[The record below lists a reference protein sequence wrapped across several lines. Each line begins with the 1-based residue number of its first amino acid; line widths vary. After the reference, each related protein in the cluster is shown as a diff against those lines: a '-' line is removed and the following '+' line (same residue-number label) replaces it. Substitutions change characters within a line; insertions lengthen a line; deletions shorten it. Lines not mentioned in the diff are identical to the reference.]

1 MSSKAHRHHIFETK
15 KKQADKTLLMK
26 EILTKFRDVLGH
38 QDTRVSAIWTGQKRH
53 RKKAGKSRVLW
64 FATMWAKW
72 HFSLNCLSCE
82 SPWLI
87 SLWFEFFKK
96 SSIPRSAARMR
107 QDHTQ
112 DGVLLLMFG
121 TTSIWA
127 SQLKAEALLKSNGM
141 QSTHWFSKSCII
153 KRNLD

>member
-1 MSSKAHRHHIFETK
+1 MSSKAHRHHIFET

-53 RKKAGKSRVLW
+53 RKKAGKSRVLL

-96 SSIPRSAARMR
+96 KVLSPGLQQGWGKIVHRMESFYSCLEPQAFR
-107 QDHTQ
+107 HLNSKQKHCSRATECSPPTDFLKA
-112 DGVLLLMFG
+112 VLLKE
-121 TTSIWA
+121 S
-127 SQLKAEALLKSNGM
+127 
-141 QSTHWFSKSCII
+141 
-153 KRNLD
+153 